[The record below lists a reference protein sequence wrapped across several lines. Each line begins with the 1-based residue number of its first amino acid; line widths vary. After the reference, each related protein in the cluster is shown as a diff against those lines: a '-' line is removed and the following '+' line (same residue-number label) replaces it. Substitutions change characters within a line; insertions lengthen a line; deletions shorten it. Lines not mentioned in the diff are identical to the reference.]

1 MRRAEARK
9 VEGQTAQEPRVVS
22 ILRRIVWAC
31 ILKDLVKENS
41 STHAHF
47 SSFLRHIYI
56 CIYCVSATEHVHWPP
71 NIPQLL
77 SSAGIEPIGALF
89 GQNVKWAS
97 LAALSFFQ
105 PMIRSQK

>member
-1 MRRAEARK
+1 MRTAEARK

-47 SSFLRHIYI
+47 SSFLRHIYVYI
-56 CIYCVSATEHVHWPP
+56 ACLLQNMATGHLISHNCWQAPDLNPSAPVSVKM
-71 NIPQLL
+71 
-77 SSAGIEPIGALF
+77 SSGLPL
-89 GQNVKWAS
+89 
-97 LAALSFFQ
+97 
-105 PMIRSQK
+105 PR